1 MIRVT
6 DCKYFGNYNNYTFEA
21 DEEADLTK
29 MPVNKDGRCDYGS
42 KIGTGSSFTY
52 LKADGNI
59 SVYKFSEATNKWI
72 KMM

>member
-6 DCKYFGNYNNYTFEA
+6 DCKYFGDYNNYTFEA
-21 DEEADLTK
+21 DEETDLTK
-29 MPVNKDGRCDYGS
+29 MPVNKDGHCDYGS

-52 LKADGNI
+52 LKADGDI